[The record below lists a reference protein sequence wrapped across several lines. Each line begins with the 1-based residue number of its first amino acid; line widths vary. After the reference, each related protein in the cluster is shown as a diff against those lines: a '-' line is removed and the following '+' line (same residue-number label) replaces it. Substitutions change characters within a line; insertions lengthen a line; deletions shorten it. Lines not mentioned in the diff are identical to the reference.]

1 MTHNNALISKNILP
15 HNRIRETLRNRY
27 VRTWLVL
34 VILAVVIPVL
44 SGQGHGG
51 TVPTIAVLG
60 LSAYKARLV
69 GLDFMELR
77 TAPRELRL
85 IFEIYC
91 LATWLV
97 LSGAFVLL

>member
-1 MTHNNALISKNILP
+1 MTENAVSPTTFRQSGIGGAL
-15 HNRIRETLRNRY
+15 RERF
-27 VRTWLVL
+27 VRTWLIL
-34 VILAVVIPVL
+34 VVLAVVIPVL

-51 TVPTIAVLG
+51 TVWVVAVLG

-85 IFEIYC
+85 VFEIYC
-91 LATWLV
+91 LAAWVV

>member
-1 MTHNNALISKNILP
+1 VAQNTLSGNG
-15 HNRIRETLRNRY
+15 IREALRQRH
-27 VRTWLVL
+27 VRTWLIL
-34 VILAVVIPVL
+34 VVLAVVIPVL

-51 TVPTIAVLG
+51 TVATIAVLG

-77 TAPRELRL
+77 SAPRELRL

-91 LATWLV
+91 LATWIA